1 MKSKQQR
8 IAELMNAIDRNN
20 LRKKGISL
28 AKFVKQ
34 DFTTDKPKTDLDR
47 KFEMAMYNL
56 QKLQLKMYAENRI
69 K

>member
-8 IAELMNAIDRNN
+8 IVELMNAIDRNN
-20 LRKKGISL
+20 LQKKGISL

-47 KFEMAMYNL
+47 KLDMAMYKL
-56 QKLQLKMYAENRI
+56 HKLQLKMYAENRI

>member
-1 MKSKQQR
+1 MKSKQER
-8 IAELMNAIDRNN
+8 INDLISAVDRHN
-20 LRKKGISL
+20 LQKKGISL

-47 KFEMAMYNL
+47 KLEMAMYKL
-56 QKLQLKMYAENRI
+56 HHLQLKMYAENRI